1 MTETII
7 LFKGMADYDG
17 GDILPPIERGS
28 EFRDPCPAE
37 ECIQERLRNG
47 ATLESLV
54 IKHANY
60 SMGWSPGVTFTKSLE
75 VAEEF
80 ASRLGREAGKMGVII
95 EVELPISQVWS
106 IRDLVSK
113 GCIGA
118 LGPGGLNLS
127 LDQVLKEQEHI
138 ILGRIS
144 ASCVRRVIKL
154 EDRQVLR

>member
-28 EFRDPCPAE
+28 ELRDPCPAE
-37 ECIQERLRNG
+37 ECIQEWLRNG
-47 ATLESLV
+47 STLESLV
-54 IKHANY
+54 IRHANY

-113 GCIGA
+113 GW
-118 LGPGGLNLS
+118 GPGGLNLS
-127 LDQVLKEQEHI
+127 LDQVLKEKEYI

-144 ASCVRRVIKL
+144 ANCVRRVIKL

>member
-28 EFRDPCPAE
+28 ELRDPCPAE
-37 ECIQERLRNG
+37 ECIQEWLRNG
-47 ATLESLV
+47 STLESLV
-54 IKHANY
+54 IRHANY

-113 GCIGA
+113 GW
-118 LGPGGLNLS
+118 GPGGLNLS
-127 LDQVLKEQEHI
+127 LDQVLKEQEYI

-144 ASCVRRVIKL
+144 ANCVRRVIKL